1 MYGFLADLMVAIHV
15 AYVSYVVFGQIA
27 IWIGW
32 ACGRQFVR
40 NFWFR
45 ATHLLAIAIVAFEEV
60 FDIRCPLSVWEA
72 QLRELAGQDVNGET
86 FLGRLFH
93 SLLFHD
99 FERWAFTATHLAVFG
114 VVALTIVLC
123 RPRWPW
129 GRGRIRTQAVARSV
143 MRSGYPTA

>member
-15 AYVSYVVFGQIA
+15 AYVAYVVFGQLA

-32 ACGRQFVR
+32 AAGRQFVR

-45 ATHLLAIAIVAFEEV
+45 ATHLLAIGIVAFEEA
-60 FDIRCPLSVWEA
+60 FSIRCPLSIWEE
-72 QLRELAGQDVNGET
+72 QLRELAGQDVSGET

-99 FERWAFTATHLAVFG
+99 FEPWVFTATHLAVFG
-114 VVALTIVLC
+114 VVVATMIFC
-123 RPRWPW
+123 RPRWPFA
-129 GRGRIRTQAVARSV
+129 RTTQEALTV
-143 MRSGYPTA
+143 